1 LTYILEYMYINFTY
15 KIAMTN
21 IGFNKK
27 NALFTN
33 TLGLN
38 LKKKRVK
45 CYTWSIHLYGA
56 KIWTLWNADQKYLEG
71 FEMWC

>member
-1 LTYILEYMYINFTY
+1 MYINFTY

-21 IGFNKK
+21 TGFNKK
-27 NALFTN
+27 ALFTS

-38 LKKKRVK
+38 LTKKLVK
-45 CYTWSIHLYGA
+45 CYTWSIYLYGA
-56 KIWTLWNADQKYLEG
+56 EIWTLWNAYQKYLEG